1 MIYKSF
7 IFLITLQFV
16 TITGCAQSPDKI
28 IFKPASESYGVDHK
42 YKIVVWNYQ
51 LNKEKHV
58 SQNEVQ
64 VEFKNVGVFTI
75 PSLSYRSPIQQHGY
89 TLYLTAFPII
99 NIRANDSIVDEPK
112 KAAKFTFFDNNDTI
126 QSTIGIELRGNI
138 SQTFPKKTYDIEF
151 WEDEKGLN
159 NKDVKFKDLR
169 SDDDWILDG
178 LYNEPLRLRS
188 FIASKLWLSIHKPFY
203 ADQRL
208 KAKSGIDLFYIEV
221 FINDSYKGL
230 FTFSEQ
236 VDKNLLK
243 LKDPENETIYGAL
256 YKASGYEGATMF
268 ERLPDFENLFPHWG
282 GYEMEFPVIEY
293 NYYWNDL
300 YEFTD
305 FVLNASPEEF
315 RNNIDKKINL
325 ENAIDYYLLMNLLR
339 ATDNLGKNYYIAQY
353 DKDTPY
359 FLVPWDLDG
368 VLGTII
374 DGRHIPTTDDMLSN
388 GLFDRLIKDNPKN
401 YRDRLRIRWQNLRKK
416 EFNGGNILATI
427 DKWYDRFDKEKI
439 YEREELLWKPEISRK
454 EQLKYLKQWLEKR
467 LVFLDNHFKNL

>member
-1 MIYKSF
+1 MIHKSF
-7 IFLITLQFV
+7 ILLITLQFLV
-16 TITGCAQSPDKI
+16 ITSCAQSPDKI
-28 IFKPASESYGVDHK
+28 TLKPSVDSYGVDHK
-42 YKIVVWNYQ
+42 HKIIVWNYQ
-51 LNKEKHV
+51 LNKENDV
-58 SQNEVQ
+58 TENEVQ
-64 VEFKNVGVFTI
+64 VAFKNIGVFTI
-75 PSLSYRSPIQQHGY
+75 PALSYSSPIQQNDY

-99 NIRANDSIVDEPK
+99 NIKANDSIVDEPK
-112 KAAKFTFFDNNDTI
+112 KAAKLTYYDHKNTI

-178 LYNEPLRLRS
+178 IYNEPLRLRS
-188 FIASKLWLSIHKPFY
+188 YIASKLWLSIHKPFY
-203 ADQRL
+203 TDQKQ
-208 KAKSGIDLFYIEV
+208 KAKSGIDLFYVEV
-221 FINDSYKGL
+221 FINDAYKGL

-236 VDKNLLK
+236 VDENLLK
-243 LKDPENETIYGAL
+243 LKDPENETINGVL

-268 ERLPDFENLFPHWG
+268 EKLPDFENIFPHWG

-293 NYYWNDL
+293 KYHWDDL
-300 YEFTD
+300 YAFTD
-305 FVLNASPEEF
+305 FVLNASTKDF
-315 RNNIDKKINL
+315 KNKIDQKINL
-325 ENAIDYYLLMNLLR
+325 ENTIDYYLLMNLLR

-353 DKDTPY
+353 DKNTPY

-374 DGRHIPTTDDMLSN
+374 DGRHIPTTDDILSN

-401 YRDRLRIRWQNLRKK
+401 YRDRLKTRWQNLRKK
-416 EFNGGNILATI
+416 EFDGSNILAKI
-427 DKWYDRFDKEKI
+427 DKWYERFDKQKI
-439 YEREELLWKPEISRK
+439 YEREEILWKPEISRE

-467 LVFLDNHFKNL
+467 LIFLDNHFKNL